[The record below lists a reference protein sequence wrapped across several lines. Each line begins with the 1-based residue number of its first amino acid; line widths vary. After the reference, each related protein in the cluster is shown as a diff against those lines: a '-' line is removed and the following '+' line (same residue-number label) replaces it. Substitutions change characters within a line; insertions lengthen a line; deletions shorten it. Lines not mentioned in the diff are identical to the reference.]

1 MQPVSLLLFEGDW
14 ILIQLAWWPLKPHS
28 PCNAAKGV
36 SVHVRSY
43 MFVQLNHLFPGHLC
57 ASSNWSIA
65 WRTWLWSNRTVPD
78 FIHSAFW
85 RVLLASPLLPLTISF
100 TFSKA
105 KPWQGTPAWQRMWM
119 HLRPLRFLNS
129 THCSPLPRISARTTK
144 LVSQACS
151 AVCTSNLKG
160 PIFFYSI

>member
-65 WRTWLWSNRTVPD
+65 WRTWLLSNRTVPD

-100 TFSKA
+100 TLSKA
-105 KPWQGTPAWQRMWM
+105 KKSYAMASRHVLSMTAYVDALVPSYVLEQHT
-119 HLRPLRFLNS
+119 LLTS
-129 THCSPLPRISARTTK
+129 TADFCKNNKIGKSSMLCSLHI
-144 LVSQACS
+144 
-151 AVCTSNLKG
+151 
-160 PIFFYSI
+160 